1 MPDLSWH
8 TFRHTRAEEVAT
20 DLLADHRGEEERML
34 STLRALGGWSPRSST
49 PTHYVQLALR
59 REAWRY
65 QEQRAS
71 KVWATQIPSEV
82 R

>member
-8 TFRHTRAEEVAT
+8 TFRHTWAEEVAT
-20 DLLADHRGEEERML
+20 DLLADHRGDEERMP
-34 STLRALGGWSPRSST
+34 STLRAFGGWSPRSST
-49 PTHYVQLALR
+49 PMHYVQLALR